1 MTHLNPYLT
10 FNGNCSEVM
19 GFYKEC
25 LNGELSLLTVESSPM
40 ADQWP
45 AEAQKSILH
54 ASLIKE
60 GVVLLLGSDM
70 GGTGTGISGN
80 IISLSLSCSSEE
92 ELNRLFSNLSS
103 GGQVTRPL
111 HDFFAGKIGAL
122 TDKFG
127 LNWLFYFDKN
137 QKNNAG

>member
-1 MTHLNPYLT
+1 M
-10 FNGNCSEVM
+10 
-19 GFYKEC
+19 
-25 LNGELSLLTVESSPM
+25 LTVESSPM
-40 ADQWP
+40 ANQWP

-60 GVVLLLGSDM
+60 AVVLLLGSDM
-70 GGTGTGISGN
+70 GGTGISGN

-92 ELNRLFSNLSS
+92 ELTRLFTNLSS